1 MNQTLKLLA
10 ERYAKPL
17 KDMGSS
23 KRGSGAFPTA
33 SCENDAEFLVPRTG

>member
-17 KDMGSS
+17 KDMGVPNEEAA
-23 KRGSGAFPTA
+23 R
-33 SCENDAEFLVPRTG
+33 FLQQVAKMMLNS